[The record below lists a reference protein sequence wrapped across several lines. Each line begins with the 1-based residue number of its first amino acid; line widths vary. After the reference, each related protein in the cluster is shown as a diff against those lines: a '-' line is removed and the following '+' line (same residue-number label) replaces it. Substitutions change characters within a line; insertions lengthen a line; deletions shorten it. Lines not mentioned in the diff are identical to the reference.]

1 APSSLLLVTETP
13 PQVSEIIVRE
23 EDIREYIAYLTDN
36 NLLVDPLGIYLT
48 SPPSEV
54 PCDSG
59 PDDKQGVC
67 IICYSAPEIGGKMY
81 ATQLANKLNL
91 EAIDIDEL
99 AIDTL
104 IDNVGT
110 NNELVNRIIDM
121 INTLREKIA
130 RILEYVGTQSLEDT
144 SPEPQAV
151 PNKKSKR
158 SVLNTSQQPAPTP
171 PLMPRVDLSFLEDM
185 LTQLLQTDGSI
196 LEKCRTGGI
205 VIEDLRSQIFP
216 NTAQLFLL
224 LLSLVTPGV
233 KHIHLVVF
241 HDSREAYEVK
251 QDELNALLAIHNEKL
266 LKEKRKR
273 LKSITPE
280 QYAKLSDSD
289 RDIYKQL
296 LEERKHAI
304 QQEKAEDVEPVVE
317 FVEPAPASK
326 TQKRKSRIKV
336 PIRSSVEKSKNEP
349 QEVEPP
355 PMDEKEIYQS
365 QVLSQFSQYEAL
377 LSRMLRIS
385 NLWSP
390 RLEDVF
396 SLGPLTEDPSTAN
409 LARGKKKNIFFHKE
423 PEVPKSSDNPE
434 EQGLLVFITNMSGSK
449 KNSVFQSLL
458 AHYQLGDVLE
468 REKYAQLLES
478 QRNQV
483 PSLHNFWYLRKP
495 SSARQDLNE
504 DTPPE
509 GTLEGTFRK
518 KLRGFC
524 LQSPLLGN
532 ERSVSSD
539 IQAMSQDTQ
548 ERGMALDVSR
558 VSMTASSMKMD
569 AKLSRRGSKS
579 PAKRG
584 KKDESEAL
592 QIITPTKRSIECDT
606 KLVKY
611 TIEPY
616 GKLPLEFT
624 YHPSK
629 VGQYEQSFKFV
640 LNNYQI
646 KHSVKCVGV
655 CMVPDIVRNPSVM
668 YPKVTKEYT
677 DLTAQNIFVLKKSI
691 YFLGYVLNTAP
702 SLGNILRQEAEVTI
716 RNASD
721 CTPVTLH
728 FTWKSLSRISTPE
741 DEFGFDLTDVTLQPR
756 ETRKLKVW
764 GAPHHIG
771 TCSDQIIYCIDENPS
786 AGCIK
791 LAMNGVKAE
800 FSVEPTLIKFQRS
813 LLYHKYSACIRLMN
827 KSSATLGDFSDEIG
841 MTRTEGLIGPLRF
854 EDIKLTYSPVT
865 VDQKKLDILV
875 HVTDH
880 LRRHQVLEPQL
891 VTVTDHLRRHQVV
904 EPQLVTVVWESFDVA
919 VDLELPHAKR
929 LLDFGLVKFGS
940 IAQRTI
946 KVKNKGVFDLAFS
959 LSTVE
964 LVCSGGISFHP
975 KTIFKIEPET
985 SDLLPDKV
993 VDVQITA
1000 YTEGLENEILLDKE
1014 NVISVLVYDRLD
1026 KENLI
1031 AILPL
1036 SVSLQVVTPR

>member
-1 APSSLLLVTETP
+1 
-13 PQVSEIIVRE
+13 
-23 EDIREYIAYLTDN
+23 
-36 NLLVDPLGIYLT
+36 
-48 SPPSEV
+48 
-54 PCDSG
+54 
-59 PDDKQGVC
+59 
-67 IICYSAPEIGGKMY
+67 GKMY

-121 INTLREKIA
+121 INSVYGKIVNGVLSSSTSEARSGTPLDMPLREKIA

-251 QDELNALLAIHNEKL
+251 QNELNALLAIHNEKL

-296 LEERKHAI
+296 LEERKHAL

-336 PIRSSVEKSKNEP
+336 PIRSSVEKNKTEP

-409 LARGKKKNIFFHKE
+409 LTRGK
-423 PEVPKSSDNPE
+423 
-434 EQGLLVFITNMSGSK
+434 SK
-449 KNSVFQSLL
+449 QSLKNL
-458 AHYQLGDVLE
+458 NKRSVKDEPIKHRLFLISSKSEHAFYFPD
-468 REKYAQLLES
+468 AQLLES

-509 GTLEGTFRK
+509 GTLEGTLRK

-827 KSSATLGDFSDEIG
+827 KSSVTLYWSFQ
-841 MTRTEGLIGPLRF
+841 PLSQSS
-854 EDIKLTYSPVT
+854 E
-865 VDQKKLDILV
+865 
-875 HVTDH
+875 
-880 LRRHQVLEPQL
+880 
-891 VTVTDHLRRHQVV
+891 
-904 EPQLVTVVWESFDVA
+904 
-919 VDLELPHAKR
+919 
-929 LLDFGLVKFGS
+929 
-940 IAQRTI
+940 
-946 KVKNKGVFDLAFS
+946 
-959 LSTVE
+959 
-964 LVCSGGISFHP
+964 
-975 KTIFKIEPET
+975 
-985 SDLLPDKV
+985 
-993 VDVQITA
+993 ITA

-1036 SVSLQVVTPR
+1036 SVSLQVVTPSNK